1 MQGAGGAGGANDA
14 GGAGGE
20 EAGTEGEDK
29 GHRVETM
36 GLELGLC
43 HPRAPLGLC

>member
-1 MQGAGGAGGANDA
+1 MQ
-14 GGAGGE
+14 GAGGE

-29 GHRVETM
+29 GYRVETM

-43 HPRAPLGLC
+43 HPRAPLGLG